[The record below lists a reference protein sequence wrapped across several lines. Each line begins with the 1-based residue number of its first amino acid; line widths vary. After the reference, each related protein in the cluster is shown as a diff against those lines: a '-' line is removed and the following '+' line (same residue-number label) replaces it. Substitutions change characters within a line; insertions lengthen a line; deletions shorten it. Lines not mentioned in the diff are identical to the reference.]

1 MHTTEAFDRLP
12 CTVLLFVADRV
23 GFYAVR
29 FTCTDKQKL
38 CAAALVKVGIS
49 DPLYC
54 RPLFKQLHV
63 VQSSS
68 EGNCSAL
75 DRSHV
80 ADVSP
85 GCGVIGTPDCG
96 MDSGR
101 VSFSGTFRRIP
112 RLAAKSLTAPSDMLT
127 LQ

>member
-49 DPLYC
+49 APSTAVH
-54 RPLFKQLHV
+54 FSSSSMS

-101 VSFSGTFRRIP
+101 VSFSGHISEDSSVGSEVTDGTF
-112 RLAAKSLTAPSDMLT
+112 
-127 LQ
+127 